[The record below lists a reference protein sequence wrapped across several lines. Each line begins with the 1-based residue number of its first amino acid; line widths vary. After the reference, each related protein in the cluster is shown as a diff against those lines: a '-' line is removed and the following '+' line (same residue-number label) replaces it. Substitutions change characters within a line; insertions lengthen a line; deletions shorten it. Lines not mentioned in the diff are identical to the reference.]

1 MNYFCSLFKYA
12 NFSNNF
18 SWCQKPYQKK
28 QSPKKSLEGLLHVLC
43 LSFLSIGMTWTEKT
57 MLLTAGGK

>member
-18 SWCQKPYQKK
+18 SFCQKPYQKNNP
-28 QSPKKSLEGLLHVLC
+28 PKNLEGLLNILKTA
-43 LSFLSIGMTWTEKT
+43 LSAHRFQIGMTWAERA
-57 MLLTAGGK
+57 LLL

>member
-1 MNYFCSLFKYA
+1 
-12 NFSNNF
+12 
-18 SWCQKPYQKK
+18 
-28 QSPKKSLEGLLHVLC
+28 LLHVLC